1 MQPQDADHQAP
12 LPLWSP
18 RPEEAQADPGD
29 ELEVDALRAR
39 IDELESVVADYEA
52 LLNELPELFE
62 RKFQQRL
69 DPLMERYRLLARAQ
83 QLLGEPAPE
92 DHHALAEIFARKTR
106 DEWCALLA
114 PACVTP
120 VLELQEVLDAAL
132 HQDRQA
138 WRGQGADQRVS
149 PAFFSDRD
157 FVTRPAPELGE
168 ANREFLQE

>member
-83 QLLGEPAPE
+83 QLLGEPALSLIKEPSKP
-92 DHHALAEIFARKTR
+92 LMQR
-106 DEWCALLA
+106 
-114 PACVTP
+114 P
-120 VLELQEVLDAAL
+120 VPFLERW
-132 HQDRQA
+132 RQR
-138 WRGQGADQRVS
+138 RGNSQRQ
-149 PAFFSDRD
+149 SDRN
-157 FVTRPAPELGE
+157 A
-168 ANREFLQE
+168 A

>member
-52 LLNELPELFE
+52 LLGELPELFE

-69 DPLMERYRLLARAQ
+69 DPLMERYRLLAKAQ
-83 QLLGEPAPE
+83 EMLGEPALPLLE
-92 DHHALAEIFARKTR
+92 EPSKPLTRKPIPFLDRWRQNR
-106 DEWCALLA
+106 DNSERRI
-114 PACVTP
+114 
-120 VLELQEVLDAAL
+120 DRNAA
-132 HQDRQA
+132 
-138 WRGQGADQRVS
+138 
-149 PAFFSDRD
+149 
-157 FVTRPAPELGE
+157 
-168 ANREFLQE
+168 